1 MPAQFNMQCFR
12 EFKFFCASFF
22 FVYDIEISAILKS
35 SNSSPR
41 RTYKEPMQVPCLH
54 HGAVKKLCMD
64 DHTVKGAKTNC
75 VARHLKT
82 GLLDY
87 SH

>member
-12 EFKFFCASFF
+12 EFKFFVPFPF
-22 FVYDIEISAILKS
+22 LYTTLKLVQYS
-35 SNSSPR
+35 KVATPR
-41 RTYKEPMQVPCLH
+41 QDAQKEPMQVPCLH